1 MDGDVK
7 AVVFGSRGSA
17 LALAQTKQVM
27 AQLQKAWP
35 ERTFELRVIKTQGDR
50 LSEDEGRPLGGMLAK
65 GLFTGELERALR
77 SGEIDLAV
85 HSLKDLPTANA
96 EGLTLAAIPARADA
110 RDVLITRG
118 AKTLEEFSAGSVLL
132 TGSPRRAAQV
142 RAIRRDLRTEPIRGN
157 IDTRLKKF
165 RDQMAWAGLILAAA
179 GIERLRPHVRGL
191 TVTPLPYAM
200 MLPAPGQGALALQA
214 RADEEDILELSRA
227 LHDVTTG
234 YAVAAERAFLHA
246 LGGGCQLPIAAYG
259 EPGSNR
265 TLTLHGVAWLN
276 NAQQQRF
283 HFSGSVSGPIASARQ
298 IGQDLAQSFL
308 ERLES

>member
-1 MDGDVK
+1 MNT
-7 AVVFGSRGSA
+7 VVFGSRGSA
-17 LALAQTKQVM
+17 LALTQTRQVM

-35 ERTFELRVIKTQGDR
+35 GRTFELRVIKTQGDR
-50 LSEDEGRPLGGMLAK
+50 LSEDESRPSGGMLAK

-96 EGLTLAAIPARADA
+96 EGLTLAAIPLRADA

-118 AKTLEEFSAGSVLL
+118 EKTLEEFKAESVLL

-142 RAIRRDLRTEPIRGN
+142 RALRRDLRTEPIRGN
-157 IDTRLKKF
+157 IDTRLRKF
-165 RDQMAWAGLILAAA
+165 REQTEQAGLILAAA
-179 GIERLRPHVRGL
+179 GLDRLRPQVRGL
-191 TVTPLPYAM
+191 TVTPLPFTT

-214 RADEEDILELSRA
+214 RADAAEILDLSRV

-234 YAVAAERAFLHA
+234 YTVAAERAFLHA
-246 LGGGCQLPIAAYG
+246 LGGGCQMPIAAYG
-259 EPGSNR
+259 EPGPDR

-276 NAQQQRF
+276 DVRNQRF
-283 HFSGSVSGPIASARQ
+283 HFSGSVSGPLASARQ

>member
-1 MDGDVK
+1 VK
-7 AVVFGSRGSA
+7 AIVFGSRGSA

-50 LSEDEGRPLGGMLAK
+50 LSEDESRPFGGTLAK

-77 SGEIDLAV
+77 GGEIDLAV

-96 EGLTLAAIPARADA
+96 EGLTLAAIPLRADA
-110 RDVLITRG
+110 RDVLITR
-118 AKTLEEFSAGSVLL
+118 AARTLEELPAGSLLL
-132 TGSPRRAAQV
+132 TGSPRRAAQI
-142 RAIRRDLRTEPIRGN
+142 RAVRRDLRSEPIRGN

-165 RDQMAWAGLILAAA
+165 REQTEWTGLILAAA
-179 GIERLRPHVRGL
+179 GLDRLRPNVRGL
-191 TVTPLPYAM
+191 IVTPLPFTT

-214 RADEEDILELSRA
+214 RADGDDVLELSRA
-227 LHDVTTG
+227 VHDATTG

-259 EPGSNR
+259 EAGANR

-283 HFSGSVSGPIASARQ
+283 HFSGSVSGPIASARR

-308 ERLES
+308 ERLET

>member
-1 MDGDVK
+1 MN

-17 LALAQTKQVM
+17 LALAQTRQVM

-35 ERTFELRVIKTQGDR
+35 GRTFELRVIKTQGDR
-50 LSEDEGRPLGGMLAK
+50 LSEEESRPLGGMLAK

-77 SGEIDLAV
+77 AGEIDLAV

-96 EGLTLAAIPARADA
+96 EGLTLAAIPPRADA
-110 RDVLITRG
+110 HDVLITRG
-118 AKTLEEFSAGSVLL
+118 ATTLEELPAGSILL
-132 TGSPRRAAQV
+132 TGSPRRAAQI
-142 RAIRRDLRTEPIRGN
+142 RAVRRDLRTDPIRGN

-165 RDQMAWAGLILAAA
+165 REREEWAGLILAAA
-179 GIERLRPHVRGL
+179 GLDRLRPNVRGL
-191 TVTPLPYAM
+191 TVTPIPFTT

-214 RADEEDILELSRA
+214 RAESGDILELSRA
-227 LHDVTTG
+227 LHDAATG
-234 YAVAAERAFLHA
+234 YAVAAERSFLHA

-259 EPGSNR
+259 EPGANR
-265 TLTLHGVAWLN
+265 TLTLYGVAWLN

-283 HFSGSVSGPIASARQ
+283 HFSGSVTGPIASARQ

-308 ERLES
+308 ERLAS

>member
-1 MDGDVK
+1 MGGDVK
-7 AVVFGSRGSA
+7 AIVFGSRGSA
-17 LALAQTKQVM
+17 LALAQTRQVM

-35 ERTFELRVIKTQGDR
+35 DRTFELRVIKTQGDR
-50 LSEDEGRPLGGMLAK
+50 LSEEESRPLGGMLAK

-96 EGLTLAAIPARADA
+96 EGLTLAAIPVRADA

-118 AKTLEEFSAGSVLL
+118 AMTLDELPSGAMLA

-142 RAIRRDLRTEPIRGN
+142 RAVRRDLRSEPVRGN
-157 IDTRLKKF
+157 IDTRIRKF
-165 RDQMAWAGLILAAA
+165 REHEEWAALVLAAA
-179 GIERLRPHVRGL
+179 GLERLRPNVRGL
-191 TVTPLPYAM
+191 TVTPVPFTT

-214 RADEEDILELSRA
+214 RAESEDILELARA
-227 LHDVTTG
+227 LHDATTG

-259 EPGSNR
+259 EPGANR
-265 TLTLHGVAWLN
+265 SLTLHGVAWLN
-276 NAQQQRF
+276 DARQQRF

-308 ERLES
+308 ERLAS

>member
-1 MDGDVK
+1 VS
-7 AVVFGSRGSA
+7 AIVFGSRGSA
-17 LALAQTKQVM
+17 LALAQTKQVI

-35 ERTFELRVIKTQGDR
+35 DRTFELRVIKTQGDR
-50 LSEDEGRPLGGMLAK
+50 LSEDESRPLGGMLAK

-77 SGEIDLAV
+77 GGEIDLAV

-96 EGLTLAAIPARADA
+96 EGLTLAAIPPRADA
-110 RDVLITRG
+110 RDVLITR
-118 AKTLEEFSAGSVLL
+118 AARTLEELPSGSLLL

-142 RAIRRDLRTEPIRGN
+142 RAVRRDLRTGPIRGN

-165 RDQMAWAGLILAAA
+165 RDQTEWTGLILAAA
-179 GIERLRPHVRGL
+179 GLDRLRPNVRGL
-191 TVTPLPYAM
+191 TVTPLPFTT

-214 RADEEDILELSRA
+214 RVDRADILELSRA
-227 LHDVTTG
+227 VHDAATA

-259 EPGSNR
+259 EAGANR

-308 ERLES
+308 ERLEP

>member
-1 MDGDVK
+1 VN

-17 LALAQTKQVM
+17 LALAQTRQVM

-35 ERTFELRVIKTQGDR
+35 GRTFELRVIKTQGDR
-50 LSEDEGRPLGGMLAK
+50 LSEEESRPLGGMLAK

-77 SGEIDLAV
+77 AGEIDLAV

-96 EGLTLAAIPARADA
+96 EGLTLAAIPPRADV

-118 AKTLEEFSAGSVLL
+118 APTLEELPAGSVLL
-132 TGSPRRAAQV
+132 TGSPRRAAQI
-142 RAIRRDLRTEPIRGN
+142 RAVRRDLRTEPIRGN

-165 RDQMAWAGLILAAA
+165 RDKPEWTGLILAAA
-179 GIERLRPHVRGL
+179 GLERLRPNVRGL
-191 TVTPLPYAM
+191 TVTPLPFTT

-214 RADEEDILELSRA
+214 RADRNDILELSRA
-227 LHDVTTG
+227 LHDASTG
-234 YAVAAERAFLHA
+234 YAVAAERAFLHS

-259 EPGSNR
+259 EPGANR
-265 TLTLHGVAWLN
+265 TLTLYGVAWLN
-276 NAQQQRF
+276 NTQQQRF

-308 ERLES
+308 ERLAS